1 MEQTEPMYTDT
12 YRINPSTYLE
22 VIRTGRSS
30 TVYLWLCTK
39 DSKQYL
45 KSVDRNHVL
54 MEVTALR
61 KTHPGSGQAEPAP
74 VRS

>member
-12 YRINPSTYLE
+12 YCINSSTYLW
-22 VIRTGRSS
+22 VVSAGRFS
-30 TVYLWLCTK
+30 TVDLWLCTK

-45 KSVDRNHVL
+45 KSVEANHVL

-61 KTHPGSGQAEPAP
+61 GKHPGTGQ
-74 VRS
+74 S